1 MRSLALALLAAFT
14 ALTAVAQTDPQ
25 RAAPQDKAFAK
36 LRGITQFYID
46 VTTSENRPEDADL
59 RGEIRDGMELELR
72 RANLTPKSVEGLS
85 QEAATPLLLVDV
97 RYDRGLGRYTADVTL
112 SVRDNATITR
122 NKEAVLAQ
130 SYSESRRALGSLD
143 RVTRVVMVNGFVNGI
158 DGFSDSPKVL
168 NGASEFLLQVFGDA
182 GKHAR
187 AAVSVNGLPLGVS
200 VEVQLV
206 LEVRD

>member
-1 MRSLALALLAAFT
+1 MRSLALALLAALAT
-14 ALTAVAQTDPQ
+14 LTAVAQTDPL
-25 RAAPQDKAFAK
+25 RAAPQEKAFAK

-46 VTTSENRPEDADL
+46 VSTSENRPEDADL

-72 RANLTPKSVEGLS
+72 RANLTPKAVEGLS

-130 SYSESRRALGSLD
+130 SYSESRRALG
-143 RVTRVVMVNGFVNGI
+143 T
-158 DGFSDSPKVL
+158 SDTAL
-168 NGASEFLLQVFGDA
+168 NREV
-182 GKHAR
+182 KAR
-187 AAVSVNGLPLGVS
+187 SR
-200 VEVQLV
+200 ELV
-206 LEVRD
+206 LEIIDGMKRLK